1 MKERFLT
8 RSAAILLLIRE
19 TAEGEELLL
28 QRRENTGYMDGYYD
42 LSASGH
48 VEKGE
53 SMIKTLIREAK
64 EEIGIDISEENIE
77 FVTMMHTNNF
87 ATDQVYYNGFFK
99 VTKYSGEVTLNEPT
113 KCGELKWFKI
123 NELPQNILQDRF
135 QAIKNYIDNVK
146 YSEFGW
152 KCNEVI

>member
-8 RSAAILLLIRE
+8 RSAVILLLMRN
-19 TAEGEELLL
+19 TAEGEEILL

-53 SMIKTLIREAK
+53 SMTKALMREAK

-77 FVTMMHTNNF
+77 FVTMMHTNNS
-87 ATDQVYYNGFFK
+87 ATEQVYYNGFFK
-99 VTKYSGEVTLNEPT
+99 ATKYNGEVTINEPT
-113 KCGELKWFKI
+113 KCGELKWFRI
-123 NELPQNILQDRF
+123 NELPSNILQDRF
-135 QAIKNYIDNVK
+135 QAIKNYINNVK
-146 YSEFGW
+146 YSECGW
-152 KCNEVI
+152 E